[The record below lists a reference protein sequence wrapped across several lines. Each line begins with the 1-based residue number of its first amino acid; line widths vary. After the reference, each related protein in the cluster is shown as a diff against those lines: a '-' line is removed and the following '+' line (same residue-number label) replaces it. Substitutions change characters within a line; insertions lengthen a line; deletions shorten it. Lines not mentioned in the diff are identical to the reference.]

1 MKRGGV
7 FYSRSK
13 RDLSS
18 VTAIVGIAIIS
29 LFVLLAIFAD
39 LFTFITGND
48 PYSENPDVLSDSS
61 LPTGIGG
68 ISSKHWFGVTPLRG
82 IDLFAIIS
90 HGARISLGIGLASTA
105 ISVVLGV
112 VIGVIAGYFGG
123 FVDFAISRIMDVFF
137 GFPFLIFAIALSAIV
152 PQTFPRPLLLTLVIG
167 FFGWPS
173 MALLVRGETLSLKNR
188 HFAVASRVMGAS
200 AFHVLRNQILPNM
213 LPIII
218 VNTTL
223 SIPGRIALEAAL
235 SFLGVGMNP
244 PSPSW
249 GRSISDAVQWA
260 LVDLWYLIFPGL
272 SLSLLALGFNMLGDW
287 LSSKMEIAA

>member
-39 LFTFITGND
+39 LFTLITGND

-152 PQTFPRPLLLTLVIG
+152 PQTFPRPLLLTLIIG

-173 MALLVRGETLSLKNR
+173 MARLVRGETLSLKNR

>member
-173 MALLVRGETLSLKNR
+173 MARLVRSETLSLKNR

-249 GRSISDAVQWA
+249 
-260 LVDLWYLIFPGL
+260 
-272 SLSLLALGFNMLGDW
+272 
-287 LSSKMEIAA
+287 

>member
-152 PQTFPRPLLLTLVIG
+152 PQTFPRPLLLTLV
-167 FFGWPS
+167 
-173 MALLVRGETLSLKNR
+173 NR
-188 HFAVASRVMGAS
+188 LF
-200 AFHVLRNQILPNM
+200 
-213 LPIII
+213 
-218 VNTTL
+218 
-223 SIPGRIALEAAL
+223 
-235 SFLGVGMNP
+235 
-244 PSPSW
+244 W
-249 GRSISDAVQWA
+249 
-260 LVDLWYLIFPGL
+260 
-272 SLSLLALGFNMLGDW
+272 LA
-287 LSSKMEIAA
+287 

>member
-7 FYSRSK
+7 FYSHSK

-39 LFTFITGND
+39 LFTLITGND

-173 MALLVRGETLSLKNR
+173 MARLVRGETLSLKNR

-260 LVDLWYLIFPGL
+260 LVDPWYLILPGL

>member
-39 LFTFITGND
+39 LFTLITGND

-173 MALLVRGETLSLKNR
+173 MARLVRGETLSLKNR

-249 GRSISDAVQWA
+249 GRSISDAVQWT
-260 LVDLWYLIFPGL
+260 LVDPWYLIFPGL

>member
-39 LFTFITGND
+39 LFTLITGND

-82 IDLFAIIS
+82 IDLFAIIP

-152 PQTFPRPLLLTLVIG
+152 PQTFPRPLLLTLIIG

-173 MALLVRGETLSLKNR
+173 MARLVRGETLSLKNR

-260 LVDLWYLIFPGL
+260 LVDPWYLIFPGL

>member
-39 LFTFITGND
+39 LFTLITGND

-152 PQTFPRPLLLTLVIG
+152 PQTFPRPLLLTLIIG

-173 MALLVRGETLSLKNR
+173 MARLVRGETLSLKNR

-260 LVDLWYLIFPGL
+260 LVDPWYLIFLGL